1 MSGALATY
9 RQKAA
14 SLPQLRRQLFALT
27 ECAARVMLRSILGAR
42 NTLSRSWLG
51 IRLGRCGKRL
61 QVQRPYV
68 ILGPRQVQ
76 IGDDVSFGA
85 YLHIW
90 GMGGVTIG
98 SRVMIAPHVAITSMT
113 HDYTVPIMRNV
124 PSMAKPVVIED
135 DVWLGTHS
143 TILPGVRV
151 GRGAVVGAG
160 AVVTRDVPPFAIVGG
175 VPARIMKFRPLARSA
190 DTH

>member
-1 MSGALATY
+1 M
-9 RQKAA
+9 
-14 SLPQLRRQLFALT
+14 RRF
-27 ECAARVMLRSILGAR
+27 RSA
-42 NTLSRSWLG
+42 LSRC
-51 IRLGRCGKRL
+51 RLKVILRRCGKNL

-68 ILGPRQVQ
+68 ILGPGQIE
-76 IGDDVSFGA
+76 IGDDASFGA

-98 SRVMIAPHVAITSMT
+98 NRVMIAPHVAITSLT
-113 HDYTVPIMRNV
+113 HDYTAPVMRDA
-124 PSMAKPVVIED
+124 PSVMKPVVIED
-135 DVWLGTHS
+135 DVWLGTHC

-175 VPARIMKFRPLARSA
+175 VPARIIKFRSTTSPQARF
-190 DTH
+190 